1 MFMVTSREAISICNA
16 VLNKLMLTAEWEK
29 IRKYCQLKQKVKGP
43 EKSMWTTYMLKLRL
57 FYNSLMILFLC
68 VEGQTTAKNV
78 VAYSFSES
86 RNRVTLPFLNKF
98 VLKTRT

>member
-1 MFMVTSREAISICNA
+1 
-16 VLNKLMLTAEWEK
+16 
-29 IRKYCQLKQKVKGP
+29 
-43 EKSMWTTYMLKLRL
+43 MLKLRL

-78 VAYSFSES
+78 VAYSFNEN
-86 RNRVTLPFLNKF
+86 RNGVTLPFLIKF